1 MSVNFKYTTPP
12 TLTSNSLGYLAVN
25 TTFNNVAVAAGAGY
39 VDVVTFTLPAGTYI
53 YSVCGTISCNNVTV
67 SLTFNG
73 DTSSIVIA
81 SGSAFAP
88 YAQNI
93 VIQPTA
99 LTTYKLQSDCNG
111 SSGFVGY
118 ITGRVNVIRIA

>member
-12 TLTSNSLGYLAVN
+12 ALTSNSLGYLAVN
-25 TTFNNVAVAAGAGY
+25 TTFGGFQVPAGIGY

-53 YSVCGTISCNNVTV
+53 YSVCGSISCNNVAVTLRFNDDVYTDV
-67 SLTFNG
+67 SA
-73 DTSSIVIA
+73 SSADIA
-81 SGSAFAP
+81 S

-99 LTTYKLQSDCNG
+99 STTYKLQSECIGTSGLVG
-111 SSGFVGY
+111 S
-118 ITGRVNVIRIA
+118 ILGRVNVVRIA